1 MSASSGTGSG
11 VSASSTGSA
20 STRSSTGTSTAAGE
34 SPVTL
39 ITGGASGIG
48 AATVGRLLA
57 AGHRV
62 AVTGRDQARLDDF
75 AATLGAGPDALFPV
89 AADTTDFAAVRAAV
103 DATVKEFGR
112 LDGVIANAG
121 FSTHDNLADG
131 DPDQWREML
140 LVNVLGPAV
149 LIKAALPALTR
160 SGGRIVLIG
169 STAGIKNTPGNMYS
183 VSKTALTSLAE
194 NARVLVTGSG
204 VGVTLIAPGRVD
216 TPFWGSH
223 PAGTIPSGPTLTA
236 EHIADAVVWAL
247 GQPAG
252 VEVNSV
258 VVRPSGQAH

>member
-1 MSASSGTGSG
+1 MSNTVNAVAGTD
-11 VSASSTGSA
+11 
-20 STRSSTGTSTAAGE
+20 

-62 AVTGRDQARLDDF
+62 AVTGRDQERLERF
-75 AATLGAGPDALFPV
+75 ADSLGAGRDVLLPV
-89 AADTTDFAAVRAAV
+89 AADATDYEAVRAAV
-103 DATVKEFGR
+103 DAAVKEFGR

-131 DPDQWREML
+131 DPADWREML

-149 LIKAALPALTR
+149 LVKAALPALKESR
-160 SGGRIVLIG
+160 GRIVLIG

-216 TPFWGSH
+216 TPFWGTH
-223 PAGTIPSGPTLTA
+223 PTGAMPEGPTLTA
-236 EHIADAVVWAL
+236 EHIADVVVWTL

-252 VEVNSV
+252 VELNSV
-258 VVRPSGQAH
+258 VVRPTGQVH

>member
-1 MSASSGTGSG
+1 MD
-11 VSASSTGSA
+11 SSTDR
-20 STRSSTGTSTAAGE
+20 TDSTAD

-39 ITGGASGIG
+39 ITGGATGIG

-62 AVTGRDQARLDDF
+62 AVTGRDQARLDGF
-75 AATLGAGPDALFPV
+75 AASLGAGTDTLLPV
-89 AADTTDFAAVRAAV
+89 AADATDHNAVRAAV
-103 DATVKEFGR
+103 DAAVKEFGR

-121 FSTHDNLADG
+121 FSTHDDLADG
-131 DPDQWREML
+131 DPEQWREML

-149 LIKAALPALTR
+149 LIKAALPALKR
-160 SGGRIVLIG
+160 SGGRIVLVG

-183 VSKTALTSLAE
+183 VSKSALTSLAE

-223 PAGTIPSGPTLTA
+223 PTGTIPGGPALTA
-236 EHIADAVVWAL
+236 EQIADAVVWAL
-247 GQPAG
+247 AQPAG

-258 VVRPSGQAH
+258 VIRPTGQVH

>member
-1 MSASSGTGSG
+1 MSNT
-11 VSASSTGSA
+11 VT
-20 STRSSTGTSTAAGE
+20 TTE
-34 SPVTL
+34 KPVTL
-39 ITGGASGIG
+39 ITGGATGIG

-62 AVTGRDQARLDDF
+62 AVTGRDQGRLDQF
-75 AATLGAGPDALFPV
+75 AESIGAAPVVLLPV
-89 AADTTDFAAVRAAV
+89 AADATDYAAVRAAV

-112 LDGVIANAG
+112 LDAVIANAG

-131 DPDQWREML
+131 DPEQWREML
-140 LVNVLGPAV
+140 LVNVLGPALLV
-149 LIKAALPALTR
+149 KAALPALTA

-183 VSKTALTSLAE
+183 VSKSALTSLAE
-194 NARVLVTGSG
+194 NTRVLVTGSG
-204 VGVTLIAPGRVD
+204 VGVTLIAPGRVE

-223 PAGTIPSGPTLTA
+223 PKGAAPEGPVLTP
-236 EHIADAVVWAL
+236 ENIADAVVWAL

-258 VVRPSGQAH
+258 VVRPTGQVH